1 MRWIIRRM
9 AQGDVDAVLVLGR
22 EIPEVPRWIRENYSR
37 CVSDDCSGL
46 LKRSGF
52 IAEADGQLL
61 GFSVGKLVA
70 GVCDLESI
78 AVVHEARG
86 QGIGHALFEAVTNWA
101 QANGATR
108 IELEVRASNIRAIK
122 FYVAAGLRR
131 EGLRPGYY
139 HSPEED
145 AVLMCK
151 DLGPV
156 ENFS

>member
-1 MRWIIRRM
+1 MSWIIRRM
-9 AQGDVDAVLVLGR
+9 TRGDVDGVLILAGK
-22 EIPEVPRWIRENYSR
+22 IPEVPRWSREDYSY
-37 CVSDDCSGL
+37 CVSDDCSGS

-70 GVCDLESI
+70 GVCDMESI
-78 AVVHEARG
+78 AVVQEARG
-86 QGIGHALFEAVTNWA
+86 QGIGHALFEAVTDWA
-101 QANGATR
+101 QANGAIR
-108 IELEVRASNIRAIK
+108 IELEVRASNNRAIR
-122 FYVAAGLRR
+122 FYVAAGLHR

-151 DLGPV
+151 DLVAGGKL
-156 ENFS
+156 

>member
-1 MRWIIRRM
+1 MSWIIRRM
-9 AQGDVDAVLVLGR
+9 APGDVDAVLVLAGKISEAPGWNR
-22 EIPEVPRWIRENYSR
+22 EDYNR
-37 CVSDDCSGL
+37 CISDDCSGS

-101 QANGATR
+101 QVNGAAR
-108 IELEVRASNIRAIK
+108 IELEVGASNIRAIK
-122 FYVAAGLRR
+122 LYVASGLHR

-156 ENFS
+156 ENFR